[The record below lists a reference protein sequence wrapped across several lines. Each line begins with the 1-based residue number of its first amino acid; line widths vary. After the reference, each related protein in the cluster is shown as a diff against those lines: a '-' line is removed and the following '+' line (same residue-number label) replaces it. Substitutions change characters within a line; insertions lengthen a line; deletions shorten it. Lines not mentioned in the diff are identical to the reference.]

1 MGGIIRT
8 RLGVLTGAAIIGAA
22 GLPAIGVTGAAA
34 AAGILYVNNASDA
47 HCSNAGQGTAA
58 QPFCTVAAAAAKV
71 QPGQTVSIAK
81 GQYPEHVTLTRSGTA
96 EAPITFVGAGG
107 VGAYYDQRTRI
118 GESFGQL
125 PHAFTL
131 SGVQH
136 IRFENLDLS
145 GSAGAVLVNG
155 GGDIAV
161 SGSSLSGNPIPG
173 NPAVRIAGAPTGVTL
188 VHNYVPGLNG
198 LVAVEPGAKGT
209 VISTNYVHSSANPAI
224 TVDGAPG
231 TVIVNNTLSPR
242 CQDAL
247 QLLGASTG
255 AIVENNVLSTND
267 VDNHSNPNC
276 ADASK
281 YVGLRVA
288 AEAAEGTKVAY
299 NAFDSQDGSPAY
311 DWKGTVH
318 DDVQA
323 FAAAS
328 GQGDHDLIGVVEV
341 QRWMGDSGQLKSP
354 IVDSADESA
363 PGLQETDLWGARA
376 ADDPWVSDTGTGSG
390 RRDRGASELVNFG
403 TRYTPTG
410 PVRLLDTR
418 KAVGVGT
425 TTAVAPGAT
434 VELPVTGVHGV
445 PANGV
450 TAVTLN
456 VTVTEPSDRGFLTVY
471 PHGDERPTASSL
483 NWTPGLTAAN
493 LVTVQARDG
502 KAAFYNGSGGTVHVV
517 ADLFGYFSTVGAGFT
532 PKSPSRILDT
542 RYATGA
548 PKAPLAANQTLDLA
562 VPGLPADVRAVTLN
576 VTVTKPTDRGY
587 LTVYPHGDE
596 RPTASSLNRTAGQ
609 TVPNL
614 VTVPVKDGKVSLF
627 SGGGGGTAEVIADLA
642 GYYTAS
648 GGDMFHALAP
658 SRVIDTRKPWFAS
671 GVGEWQPAA
680 PIGGNQTLHL
690 RAIEHGTAVSMNL
703 TVTNTVA
710 AGFLTAYPN
719 GTARPV
725 VSNLNWVKDQTVP
738 NAAVVATDDAGQVEF
753 FNGSWANV
761 DVIVDVN
768 GYYDH

>member
-22 GLPAIGVTGAAA
+22 GLPAIGATGASA
-34 AAGILYVNNASDA
+34 AAGTLYVNNASGA

-58 QPFCTVAAAAAKV
+58 QPFCTVAAAAVKV

-81 GQYPEHVTLTRSGTA
+81 GEYPEHVTLTRSGTA

-107 VGAYYDQRTRI
+107 ANTYYQDQTRVGDFSRV
-118 GESFGQL
+118 

-136 IRFENLDLS
+136 IRFKDMSLS
-145 GSAGAVLVNG
+145 GDHGAVQVNG
-155 GGDIAV
+155 GSDIAF
-161 SGSSLSGNPIPG
+161 SGNGLDGGSIPG
-173 NPAVRIAGAPTGVTL
+173 KPAVRLSGAPSGVTL
-188 VHNYVPGLNG
+188 VHNYGPGRNG
-198 LVAVEPGAKGT
+198 LVAVEPGAKDV
-209 VISTNYVHSSANPAI
+209 VISTNYARSSRSPAV

-231 TVIVNNTLSPR
+231 TVVVGNTFSGG
-242 CQDAL
+242 CSDAL
-247 QLLGASTG
+247 QLTGASTG
-255 AIVENNVLSTND
+255 AVVENNVLSTAD
-267 VDNHSNPNC
+267 ADNHLNGLC
-276 ADASK
+276 KDAPTF
-281 YVGLRVA
+281 VGLRVA
-288 AEAAEGTKVAY
+288 AEAVQGTKIAY
-299 NAFDSQDGSPAY
+299 NAYDSQDGSPAY
-311 DWKGTVH
+311 DWKGTSY

-328 GQGDHDLIGVVEV
+328 GQGERDVIGNVEMQGWV
-341 QRWMGDSGQLKSP
+341 GDSGQLKSAL
-354 IVDSADESA
+354 IDSADDSA
-363 PGLQETDLWGARA
+363 PGVQATDWVGSAVT
-376 ADDPWVSDTGTGSG
+376 DDPWVDDTGTGSG
-390 RRDRGASELVNFG
+390 RRDRGAVEMVNFG

-425 TTAVAPGAT
+425 ATAVAPGAT

-471 PHGDERPTASSL
+471 PHGDGRPTASSL

-493 LVTVQARDG
+493 LVTVQVRDG

-517 ADLFGYFSTVGAGFT
+517 ADLFGYFSTEGAGFT

-587 LTVYPHGDE
+587 LTVYPHGDD
-596 RPTASSLNRTAGQ
+596 RPTASSLNWTAGQ

-761 DVIVDVN
+761 DVIADVN